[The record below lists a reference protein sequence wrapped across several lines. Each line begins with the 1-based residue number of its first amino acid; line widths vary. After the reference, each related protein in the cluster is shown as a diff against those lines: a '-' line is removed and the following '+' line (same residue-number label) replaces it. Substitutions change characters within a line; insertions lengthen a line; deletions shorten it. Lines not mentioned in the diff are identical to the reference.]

1 MSQTKTPSRRHV
13 LKTSAAAISL
23 LAAPALVRAQG
34 GPKIRVGYWPIAA
47 GLPFYA
53 AVELGYFKEAGV
65 NVEVIRLAGAQQIM
79 EGMLAD
85 RIDGCANGTGSG
97 NIAVGELAAPGS
109 FKIFCSNPSNACQQ
123 PGQNHCRPERQK
135 SGLRPRHSKRHA
147 G

>member
-1 MSQTKTPSRRHV
+1 MTNANLHNISCCATSDSSATPATTPSRRKV
-13 LKTSAAAISL
+13 MMSGAAML
-23 LAAPALVRAQG
+23 GTLALGGAPAILRAQT

-53 AVELGYFKEAGV
+53 AVELGYFKDAGV
-65 NVEVIRLAGAQQIM
+65 KVEVLRLAGAQQIM

-109 FKIFCSNPSNACQQ
+109 FRSE
-123 PGQNHCRPERQK
+123 ERRV
-135 SGLRPRHSKRHA
+135 GTEC
-147 G
+147 